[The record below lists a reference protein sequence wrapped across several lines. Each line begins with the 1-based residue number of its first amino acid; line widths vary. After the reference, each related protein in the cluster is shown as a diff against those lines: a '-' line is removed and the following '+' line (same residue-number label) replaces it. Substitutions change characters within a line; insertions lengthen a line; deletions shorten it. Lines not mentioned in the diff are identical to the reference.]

1 MAWYSRRWYLLF
13 SGSQMRLKV
22 LMVVKE
28 VPEKIR
34 CMRIKLSNRTK
45 QCSMTDGVISVS

>member
-1 MAWYSRRWYLLF
+1 LGKIVNSLKEIIKKKTSALTMAWYSRRWYLLF

-28 VPEKIR
+28 VPDKIR
-34 CMRIKLSNRTK
+34 S
-45 QCSMTDGVISVS
+45 